1 MPRVSQQFRALA
13 VDYDDTLAT
22 GGRVEPAVFE
32 ALHRLK
38 ASGLGLLLVTG
49 RELDDLRR
57 VFPALPIFDRVV
69 AENGG
74 VLHRPETGD
83 VRALCGAPSLRFLD
97 LLRARNVVPLSVG
110 QVIVSTREPQEVR
123 VLEAIRELGLELE
136 IIFNK
141 GAVMILPSGVNKAT
155 GLRHALAELKLQA
168 ARVVAMGDA
177 ENDHAFLE
185 ACGYGV
191 AVANAIPAL
200 KEHANLV
207 TSGGAGVGV
216 IEVVERLLSDGF
228 GLPPSPSNLSP

>member
-1 MPRVSQQFRALA
+1 MTASSNRFRALA

-22 GGRVEPAVFE
+22 GGRVDPAVLD
-32 ALHRLK
+32 ALKRLK
-38 ASGLGLLLVTG
+38 DSGFRLLLVTG
-49 RELDDLRR
+49 RELGDLRQ
-57 VFPALPIFDRVV
+57 VCPALAIFDRVV

-74 VLHRPETGD
+74 LLHRPDTGD
-83 VRALCGAPSLRFLD
+83 QRTLGEAPSGSFLD
-97 LLRARNVVPLSVG
+97 LLRQKNVVPLSVG
-110 QVIVSTREPQEVR
+110 RVIVATREPQEAR

-155 GLRHALAELKLQA
+155 GLRHALAALKLPA
-168 ARVVAMGDA
+168 ASVVGMGDA

-200 KEHANLV
+200 KSRARLV
-207 TSGGAGVGV
+207 TGGAAGAGV
-216 IEVVERLLSDGF
+216 IEVVERLLSDSLGT
-228 GLPPSPSNLSP
+228 

>member
-1 MPRVSQQFRALA
+1 MPRVSHRFRALA
-13 VDYDDTLAT
+13 VDYDDTLASE
-22 GGRVEPAVFE
+22 GKVDAAVLD

-38 ASGLGLLLVTG
+38 ASGLHLLLVTG

-57 VFPALPIFDRVV
+57 VFQALPVFDRVV
-69 AENGG
+69 AENGA
-74 VLHRPETGD
+74 VLHRPDTGD
-83 VRALCGAPSLRFLD
+83 VRTLCGAPSPRFLD
-97 LLRARNVVPLSVG
+97 LLKARNVVPLSVG
-110 QVIVSTREPQEVR
+110 QVIVATREPQEVR

-155 GLRHALAELKLQA
+155 GLRHALAELKLQP

-185 ACGYGV
+185 ASGWGI

-200 KEHANLV
+200 KERAKLV
-207 TSGGAGVGV
+207 TSGAAGAGV
-216 IEVVERLLSDGF
+216 IEVVERLLADGF
-228 GLPPSPSNLSP
+228 AP

>member
-1 MPRVSQQFRALA
+1 MPRVSNRFRALA

-22 GGRVEPAVFE
+22 AGSVDAPVLD
-32 ALHRLK
+32 ALQRLK
-38 ASGLGLLLVTG
+38 DSGLCLLLVTG

-57 VFPALPIFDRVV
+57 VCPALAIFDRVV

-74 VLHRPETGD
+74 VLYRPETGHER
-83 VRALCGAPSLRFLD
+83 VLCEAPSHRLLD
-97 LLRARNVVPLSVG
+97 LLRARNVVPLSIG
-110 QVIVSTREPQEVR
+110 RVIVSTREPQEVR

-155 GLRHALAELKLQA
+155 GLRHALSELKLHA
-168 ARVVAMGDA
+168 SRVVAMGDA

-185 ACGYGV
+185 ACGCGV

-200 KEHANLV
+200 KERASLV
-207 TSGGAGVGV
+207 TAGGAGAGV
-216 IEVVERLLSDGF
+216 IEVVERLLSDGVAKA
-228 GLPPSPSNLSP
+228 

>member
-1 MPRVSQQFRALA
+1 MSRVSNRFRALA
-13 VDYDDTLAT
+13 VDYDDTLASE
-22 GGRVEPAVFE
+22 GRVDLPVLE
-32 ALHRLK
+32 ALQRLK
-38 ASGLGLLLVTG
+38 DAGFHLLLVTG
-49 RELDDLRR
+49 RELDDLRQ
-57 VFPALPIFDRVV
+57 VFPGLAIFDRVV

-83 VRALCGAPSLRFLD
+83 ERALCEGPSRSFLD
-97 LLRARNVVPLSVG
+97 LLRARNVEPLSVG
-110 QVIVSTREPQEVR
+110 RVIVATREPQEVR

-155 GLRHALAELKLQA
+155 GLRHALAALKLPSA
-168 ARVVAMGDA
+168 SVVAMGDA

-185 ACGYGV
+185 ACGCGV

-200 KEHANLV
+200 KERASLV
-207 TSGGAGVGV
+207 TSGAAGAGV

-228 GLPPSPSNLSP
+228 PGR

>member
-1 MPRVSQQFRALA
+1 MPRDSNRFRALA

-22 GGRVEPAVFE
+22 DGRVDPSVLE
-32 ALHRLK
+32 ALRRVK
-38 ASGLGLLLVTG
+38 ESGFHLLLVTG
-49 RELDDLRR
+49 RELGDLRQ
-57 VFPALPIFDRVV
+57 VCPALSIFDRVV

-74 VLHRPETGD
+74 VLHRPDTGD
-83 VRALCGAPSLRFLD
+83 ERALSEAPSQPLLD
-97 LLRARNVVPLSVG
+97 LLRRKNVVPLSVG
-110 QVIVSTREPQEVR
+110 RVIVATREPQEAR

-155 GLRHALAELKLQA
+155 GLRHALAALKLPA
-168 ARVVAMGDA
+168 ASVVGMGDA

-200 KEHANLV
+200 KNRARLV
-207 TSGGAGVGV
+207 TSGSAGAGV
-216 IEVVERLLSDGF
+216 IEVVERLLSDGL
-228 GLPPSPSNLSP
+228 GG

>member
-1 MPRVSQQFRALA
+1 MTRVFNRFRALA

-22 GGRVEPAVFE
+22 GGKVDATVLN
-32 ALHRLK
+32 ALQRLK
-38 ASGLGLLLVTG
+38 DSGRRLLLVTG
-49 RELDDLRR
+49 RELDDLRD
-57 VFPALPIFDRVV
+57 VCPAIGIFDRVV

-83 VRALCGAPSLRFLD
+83 TRALCEPPSERFLE
-97 LLRARNVVPLSVG
+97 LLRGRDVVPLSIG
-110 QVIVSTREPQEVR
+110 RVIVATREPQELR

-155 GLRHALAELKLQA
+155 GLRHALSELKLQP
-168 ARVVAMGDA
+168 ARVVAVGDA

-185 ACGYGV
+185 ACGCGV

-200 KEHANLV
+200 KERAGLV
-207 TSGGAGVGV
+207 TTGAAGAGVVEV
-216 IEVVERLLSDGF
+216 IDRLLAGSFPSASDK
-228 GLPPSPSNLSP
+228 P

>member
-1 MPRVSQQFRALA
+1 MTLNSNRFRALA

-22 GGRVEPAVFE
+22 GGSVDPAVLD
-32 ALHRLK
+32 ALNRLK
-38 ASGLGLLLVTG
+38 DSGFRLLLVTG
-49 RELDDLRR
+49 RELGDLQR
-57 VFPALPIFDRVV
+57 VCPNLAIFDRVV

-74 VLHRPETGD
+74 LLHRPDTGD
-83 VRALCGAPSLRFLD
+83 ERTLGEAPSGPFLD
-97 LLRARNVVPLSVG
+97 LLRQKNVVPLSVG
-110 QVIVSTREPQEVR
+110 RVIVATREPQEAR

-155 GLRHALAELKLQA
+155 GLRHALSALKLPA
-168 ARVVAMGDA
+168 ASVVGMGDA

-200 KEHANLV
+200 KSRARLV
-207 TSGGAGVGV
+207 TGGSAGAGVV
-216 IEVVERLLSDGF
+216 EVVERLLSDG
-228 GLPPSPSNLSP
+228 LATRS

>member
-1 MPRVSQQFRALA
+1 MPRDSNRFRALA

-22 GGRVEPAVFE
+22 DGRVDPSVLE
-32 ALHRLK
+32 ALRRVKDAGFH
-38 ASGLGLLLVTG
+38 LLLVTG
-49 RELDDLRR
+49 RELGDLRQ
-57 VFPALPIFDRVV
+57 VCPALSIFDRVV

-83 VRALCGAPSLRFLD
+83 ERALSEAPSQPFLD
-97 LLRARNVVPLSVG
+97 LLRGKNVVPLSVG
-110 QVIVSTREPQEVR
+110 RVIVATREPQEAR

-155 GLRHALAELKLQA
+155 GLRHALAALKLPA
-168 ARVVAMGDA
+168 ASVVGMGDA

-200 KEHANLV
+200 KNRARLV
-207 TSGGAGVGV
+207 TSGSAGAGV
-216 IEVVERLLSDGF
+216 IEVVERLLSDGL
-228 GLPPSPSNLSP
+228 GS

>member
-1 MPRVSQQFRALA
+1 MPRDSNRFRALA

-22 GGRVEPAVFE
+22 DGRVDPSVLE
-32 ALHRLK
+32 ALRRVK
-38 ASGLGLLLVTG
+38 ESGFHLLLVTG
-49 RELDDLRR
+49 RELGDLRR
-57 VFPALPIFDRVV
+57 VCPALSIFDRVV

-74 VLHRPETGD
+74 VLHRPDTGD
-83 VRALCGAPSLRFLD
+83 ERALSEAPSQPLLD
-97 LLRARNVVPLSVG
+97 LLRRKNVVPLSVG
-110 QVIVSTREPQEVR
+110 RVIVATREPQEAR

-155 GLRHALAELKLQA
+155 GLRHALAALKLPA
-168 ARVVAMGDA
+168 ASVVGMGDA

-200 KEHANLV
+200 KNRARLV
-207 TSGGAGVGV
+207 TSGAAGAGV
-216 IEVVERLLSDGF
+216 IEVVERLLSDGL
-228 GLPPSPSNLSP
+228 GG

>member
-1 MPRVSQQFRALA
+1 MPRLSNPFRALA

-22 GGRVEPAVFE
+22 AGTVDRTVLD
-32 ALHRLK
+32 ALQRLK
-38 ASGLGLLLVTG
+38 DSGLRLLLVTG

-74 VLHRPETGD
+74 VLYQPDTGHQ
-83 VRALCGAPSLRFLD
+83 RTLSEAPSQRFLD

-110 QVIVSTREPQEVR
+110 RVIVATREPQEVH

-155 GLRHALAELKLQA
+155 GLRYALAELKLHS

-185 ACGYGV
+185 ASGYAV

-200 KEHANLV
+200 KERANLV
-207 TSGGAGVGV
+207 TDGAAGAGVV
-216 IEVVERLLSDGF
+216 EVVDRLLSDGF
-228 GLPPSPSNLSP
+228 RLPLVR